1 MAEPVRNLLEMVPE
15 RNREWRLGADGAV
28 RVLEPR
34 FGASRLGRWL
44 AGRLGAAPIEVRL
57 DSLGTAVWEACDGT
71 TTVGEMLARL
81 RQRFGPALE
90 PADERL
96 ARFLRELERTRFIT
110 WKPVPP
116 DPARADGREK
126 NPGGA

>member
-1 MAEPVRNLLEMVPE
+1 LAEPVRNLLEMVPE
-15 RNREWRLGADGAV
+15 RNREWRLGPDGAV

-44 AGRLGAAPIEVRL
+44 AERLGAAPIEVRL
-57 DSLGTAVWEACDGT
+57 DPLGTAVWEACDGA
-71 TTVGEMLARL
+71 TTVGDVLLRL
-81 RQRFGPALE
+81 QQRFGPAIE

-110 WKPVPP
+110 WKATS
-116 DPARADGREK
+116 PA
-126 NPGGA
+126 PGS